1 MRRFP
6 VKIIL
11 KIIFIASVSLFSIVQ
26 APFIC
31 SGQDWG
37 VSPIRLD
44 FTTKVTSGILT
55 VSNGTPDKINY
66 QIKAF
71 EWAQDGEGKDK
82 YTETADI
89 IFFPKMMV
97 VEPGD
102 KKIIRAGMKV
112 PRADREK
119 SYRLFIE
126 EIPKPQKAE
135 GAHITFTIRFGV
147 PIFFKPV
154 KEEFKGVI
162 EKISMDKGILAVPI
176 KNTGNSHFVIQTIT
190 VKGIGADKE
199 TVFSRDLPG
208 WYLLNGVTR
217 QYTTEIPK
225 ELCGKIVKL
234 EIDAKTDQFTVKDS
248 LDVQRA
254 MCLQ

>member
-1 MRRFP
+1 MKHIP
-6 VKIIL
+6 KKIMLRNTVITS
-11 KIIFIASVSLFSIVQ
+11 IFLFCIVQ
-26 APFIC
+26 MPLVC
-31 SGQDWG
+31 SGQEWG
-37 VSPIRLD
+37 VAPIRLD
-44 FTTKVTSGILT
+44 FNAKITSGILT
-55 VSNGTPDKINY
+55 VSNGTSDKINY

-71 EWAQDGEGKDK
+71 EWTQDAEGKDK
-82 YTETADI
+82 YTETIDI
-89 IFFPKMMV
+89 IFFPRMMT

-119 SYRLFIE
+119 AYRLFIE

-135 GAHITFTIRFGV
+135 GAHITFAIRFGV

-162 EKISMDKGILAVPI
+162 EKMAMDKGLLAVPI
-176 KNTGNSHFVIQTIT
+176 KNTGNSHFVIQTIAI
-190 VKGIGADKE
+190 KGISSDKE

-208 WYLLNGVTR
+208 WYLLSGVTR

-225 ELCGKIVKL
+225 ELCSKIVKL
-234 EIDAKTDQFTVKDS
+234 EVDTKTDQFALKDS
-248 LDVQRA
+248 LDVQSA

>member
-1 MRRFP
+1 MRRFSA
-6 VKIIL
+6 KIML
-11 KIIFIASVSLFSIVQ
+11 KIIFIASVSLFSMVQ
-26 APFIC
+26 LPLIC

-71 EWAQDGEGKDK
+71 EWAQDEEGKDK
-82 YTETADI
+82 YTETSDI

-97 VEPGD
+97 AEPGD

-162 EKISMDKGILAVPI
+162 ENISMDKGVLTVPI

-208 WYLLNGVTR
+208 WYLLNGAAR
-217 QYTTEIPK
+217 KYSTEVSK

-234 EIDAKTDQFTVKDS
+234 EIDVKTDQFDLKDS

>member
-1 MRRFP
+1 MNYLP
-6 VKIIL
+6 IKIML
-11 KIIFIASVSLFSIVQ
+11 KIIIVVSLSLFCMMQ
-26 APFIC
+26 LPLFC

-44 FTTKVTSGILT
+44 FNTKVTSGILT
-55 VSNGTPDKINY
+55 VSNGTSDKISY
-66 QIKAF
+66 QMKAF
-71 EWAQDGEGKDK
+71 EWIQDAEGKDK
-82 YTETADI
+82 YAETADI

-135 GAHITFTIRFGV
+135 GAHITFAIRFGV

-162 EKISMDKGILAVPI
+162 EKVSMDKGLLTVPI
-176 KNTGNSHFVIQTIT
+176 KNIGNSHFVIQTIT
-190 VKGIGADKE
+190 VKGVDSNKE
-199 TVFSRDLPG
+199 TVFSRGLPG
-208 WYLLNGVTR
+208 WYLLNGVAR
-217 QYTTEIPK
+217 QYTTEIPR
-225 ELCGKIVKL
+225 ELCTKIMKL
-234 EIDAKTDQFTVKDS
+234 EIDVKTDQFDLKDS
-248 LDVQRA
+248 LDVQRT